1 MVDEANVD
9 GPIPTTAPV
18 QSTHAIGDETTCEPL
33 PGTETLPA
41 DGTDADAGESTLMQS
56 PKRKRGRPPK
66 SKAGVNS
73 ATSKSGKPSQ
83 PEVEPPST
91 NASISLHPPIPNC
104 GAPAEP
110 ESGEPP
116 HKRKRGRPSKSLR
129 TGMPANATYPPQRK
143 SGRPPKPKS
152 ELKGAVIMLTTKSK
166 RSEATPETD
175 DQAAPPIRKRGRP
188 PKPKVELASTSTAV
202 AKPKRG
208 RPPSNKPKRGR
219 PPKVKAELPSS
230 PAKPKRGRPPTKK
243 GDSSGAPPPKRGRPP
258 KLKQPDTT
266 SASQLTPL
274 LSPQGKVTGAV
285 TSDKPKRGRP
295 LKAER
300 KPGRPPLAKP
310 QPGRP
315 PTPKPKPGRP
325 PVAKLKRGRPP
336 KPRPSGILHAPGA
349 AAHGNADDEE
359 LEHID
364 VVGTDSTGGSFF
376 SQVTAAAMGT
386 GLDAAAPA
394 GGASTDGHG
403 GADGVPPSEGA
414 APAAAVA
421 FKPKRGRPPKPKG
434 DTPDAVKRTRG
445 RPPKAKADLPS
456 DLPTQTTTNDMA
468 ADVGTSLIA
477 NGAAVSAEAKE
488 TAPLG
493 QDEEFVVAD

>member
-1 MVDEANVD
+1 
-9 GPIPTTAPV
+9 
-18 QSTHAIGDETTCEPL
+18 
-33 PGTETLPA
+33 
-41 DGTDADAGESTLMQS
+41 
-56 PKRKRGRPPK
+56 
-66 SKAGVNS
+66 
-73 ATSKSGKPSQ
+73 
-83 PEVEPPST
+83 
-91 NASISLHPPIPNC
+91 
-104 GAPAEP
+104 
-110 ESGEPP
+110 
-116 HKRKRGRPSKSLR
+116 
-129 TGMPANATYPPQRK
+129 MPANATYPPQRK